1 MDCLYAEKPN
11 GRRSDDVLLA
21 TPLLTRLS
29 TGDNMKPEMKKAP
42 AIRENI
48 WTRQRKLQVREKDLL
63 GAIRS
68 TFKGLVAE
76 LDHDDW
82 RSAAISADELTGFC
96 VEQEKLEIE
105 LFDVTGIVDAFDRIN
120 ERMEKLESTLIEEG
134 IGI

>member
-1 MDCLYAEKPN
+1 MRDEL
-11 GRRSDDVLLA
+11 
-21 TPLLTRLS
+21 
-29 TGDNMKPEMKKAP
+29 KKVP

-48 WTRQRKLQVREKDLL
+48 WTRQRKLQDREKDLL

-105 LFDVTGIVDAFDRIN
+105 LEDVTWIVDSFARIN
-120 ERMEKLESTLIEEG
+120 ERMEQLESTLMEAG